1 MSHTVNL
8 ENYFTRIGYKGP
20 RAATLEVLQELHTL
34 HPRAIP
40 FENLNPL
47 TRRAVKLDLESV
59 EQKLITQKR
68 GGYCFEQNALFANVL
83 TQLGFNITPLLGRV
97 LWGRESG
104 AIPPRTHM
112 VLRVDIKD
120 EAWIADVG
128 FGSVTLTAPLR
139 LIAGTAQ
146 PTQLG
151 TFRLADASHDAL
163 YLEVQSRDD
172 TWARVYRFDLH
183 PVEWIDYETSNWY
196 TSTAPDSVFLNHLI
210 VCRVL
215 AESRLTLLDDQLN
228 ERAADGQVI
237 SERQLKSADELAT
250 CLREQFGL
258 NTGDIDMADV
268 FGRVRSPAAASV

>member
-20 RAATLEVLQELHTL
+20 RAATLEVLQALHQL
-34 HPRAIP
+34 HPATIP

-47 TRRAVKLDLESV
+47 TRRAVKLDHESV

-83 TQLGFNITPLLGRV
+83 MQLGFEVTPLLGRV
-97 LWGRESG
+97 LWGRES
-104 AIPPRTHM
+104 AEIPPRTHM
-112 VLRVDIKD
+112 VLRVDINN

-139 LIAGTAQ
+139 LIAGAAQ
-146 PTQLG
+146 STPLG
-151 TFRLADASHDAL
+151 TFRLADAAHDAL
-163 YLEVQSRDD
+163 YLEVQSPDE
-172 TWARVYRFDLH
+172 TWGRVYRFDLH

-196 TSTAPDSVFLNHLI
+196 TSTAPDSVFLNNLI

-215 AESRLTLLDDQLN
+215 AQSRLTLLNDQLN
-228 ERAADGQVI
+228 ERAADGHVI

-250 CLREQFGL
+250 CLRDQFGL
-258 NTGDIDMADV
+258 NTGDIDMAEV
-268 FGRVRSPAAASV
+268 FGRVRSPAAASA